1 MERLKYREIVE
12 KLAKIDRDLSK
23 MGLNQHDRICRHQR
37 NITKLADALEEG
49 RLEKIAVQLPAEQRR
64 EILWSFVESVEF
76 TDAMDALRGQGYA
89 VPKGVLER
97 ALKGPADLYLE
108 DEKSNQGR
116 NKMFEITIA
125 GRAAFAGLK
134 PQLGREP
141 DVFFEFENH
150 RIFVQC
156 KRVLSEAAVSKRI
169 PEAEKQLKRD
179 LDASG
184 DPRDCGLIAVSVSRL
199 INPGDQIL
207 SMGSEQDI
215 DNELFQKISA
225 LWQHVRPIW
234 SRVKHPKIAGVL
246 FYMATPSFVQE
257 YDLFIAAQCATIFAI
272 PGRSDT
278 GLLSL
283 LAKRI
288 TS

>member
-1 MERLKYREIVE
+1 MDYREIVE

-23 MGLNQHDRICRHQR
+23 MDLNQHDRIRRHQR
-37 NITKLADALEEG
+37 NITKLADALDEG
-49 RLEKIAVQLPAEQRR
+49 RFEKIAVQLPAEQRR
-64 EILWSFVESVEF
+64 EILWSFVESIEF
-76 TDAMDALRGQGYA
+76 TDAMDALRGQGCA
-89 VPKGVLER
+89 VPKDVLER

-108 DEKSNQGR
+108 NEKSNQGR
-116 NKMFEITIA
+116 NTMFEITIA

-141 DVFFEFENH
+141 DVFFEFENR

-156 KRVLSEAAVSKRI
+156 KRVLSEAALSKRI

-179 LDASG
+179 LAASC

-199 INPGDQIL
+199 INPGDQML
-207 SMGSEQDI
+207 SVGIEQDI
-215 DNELFQKISA
+215 RKVLSQEIVA
-225 LWQHVRPIW
+225 LSQRVRPIW

-246 FYMATPSFVQE
+246 FHMATPSFVQE
-257 YDLFIAAQCATIFAI
+257 YGGFIAEQCAAIFAI
-272 PGRSDT
+272 PERSDT
-278 GLLSL
+278 GLLRL

-288 TS
+288 TF